1 MTEALDRLRKAI
13 DKRRLTPFVGAGFSM
28 AATNNA
34 AHAGWR
40 GLLLEGI
47 EVSERIVAPLP
58 QGWASRLT
66 DQLENADAYDYVAVA
81 ENIASRLRAVRNSL
95 DFNGWLETT
104 IGSLTP
110 TSEGKR
116 LIKAVCELA
125 TKIIVTT
132 NYDTLIE
139 SLGSDWS
146 PITWKDKDFTS
157 VIGLPENGV
166 VAHIHGVWNK
176 PESVILG
183 SADYQRV
190 QSEELAQTV
199 QRALFV
205 GHRFIFIGCGD
216 GLRDPNIAPL
226 MQFINRNMLAAET
239 EHYLLVIGSQLRQ
252 YNEQPLSPLI
262 SPVAYGG
269 DFGEL
274 APFLEQL
281 AKHEDMKVSQD
292 PRYYEKRA
300 AAQPGPSLFEL
311 ARLAQQK
318 LDSALDA
325 LHGAERAM
333 LQVEYRDAMSPGMN
347 GLDIE
352 DQQAAHEELAELLA
366 GPVEHVRSCAE
377 EVVAAFQRAEA
388 DVWRL
393 TAPRYARHAVRLAR
407 ITDRVAGLADA
418 SEQLL
423 IRVRQARDELYDRQ
437 DISGNYRRPY
447 EDMDRA
453 SRSIDRARKIAVSLC
468 EGLRRGRPQRVQTP
482 GRSQVAP
489 PLVANPDPS
498 TAGAE
503 QSRTVEPD
511 RQPVP
516 DWSLFDAGETAAADF
531 QLVPLLGDIAAGTPI
546 LADVNITDYLALPAQ
561 LVRGREVFLLRVR
574 GESMTGEDGVLDGD
588 YVIVHHT
595 RDYQNGDMVVAFVP
609 DEDGATVKRI
619 WRGKEGED
627 EYALL
632 QASNPVWGSKKYM
645 RSDHQLVDVQG
656 KVIGVIRR
664 DVKRG
669 TRRAEPPNL
678 ANPGQCRCWS
688 LLG

>member
-1 MTEALDRLRKAI
+1 MTEALDRLCKAI
-13 DKRRLTPFVGAGFSM
+13 DQRLLTPFVGAGFST
-28 AATNNA
+28 ATTNNA

-40 GLLLEGI
+40 GLLLDGI
-47 EVSERIVAPLP
+47 EVCERMVAPLP
-58 QGWASRLT
+58 QGWASRLS

-81 ENIASRLRAVRNSL
+81 ENIASRLRAVRNSI
-95 DFNGWLETT
+95 DFDWWLETT
-104 IGSLTP
+104 IGRLTP
-110 TSEGKR
+110 TPEGKR
-116 LIKAVCELA
+116 LIGAVCDLA
-125 TKIIVTT
+125 RKIIVTT

-139 SLGSDWS
+139 SLGSGWTS
-146 PITWKDKDFTS
+146 KTWTDEDFTT
-157 VIGLPENGV
+157 VIGGLNENGV
-166 VAHIHGVWNK
+166 VVHMHGVWNE
-176 PESVILG
+176 PESIILG

-190 QSEELAQTV
+190 KSEELAQTV
-199 QRALFV
+199 QQALFL

-226 MQFINRNMLAAET
+226 IQFMNRNMLKTKT
-239 EHYLLVIGSQLRQ
+239 EHYLLVIGDQLRQ
-252 YNEQPLSPLI
+252 YNERQLSPLI

-274 APFLEQL
+274 APFLEKL

-311 ARLAQQK
+311 ARLAQKK
-318 LDSALDA
+318 LDGALDA

-333 LQVEYRDAMSPGMN
+333 QQVEYRDAMSPVMN

-407 ITDRVAGLADA
+407 ITDRVVGLADA
-418 SEQLL
+418 SAQLL
-423 IRVRQARDELYDRQ
+423 IRVGQARDELCDRQ
-437 DISGNYRRPY
+437 DISRNYLRPY
-447 EDMDRA
+447 EGMDRA
-453 SRSIDRARKIAVSLC
+453 SRSIDRARKIAVSLSD
-468 EGLRRGRPQRVQTP
+468 GLRWGPPQQVPAP
-482 GRSQVAP
+482 GGSQVAP
-489 PLVANPDPS
+489 PVVASPNPS
-498 TAGAE
+498 TAEAE
-503 QSRTVEPD
+503 QSQTVEPD
-511 RQPVP
+511 RQPAS
-516 DWSLFDAGETAAADF
+516 DWSLLDPDETAAADF

-546 LADVNITDYLALPAQ
+546 LADENITDYLALPAQ

-595 RDYQNGDMVVAFVP
+595 RDCQNGDMVVAFVP
-609 DEDGATVKRI
+609 DEAGATVKRI
-619 WRGKEGED
+619 WRGGEGED
-627 EYALL
+627 KYVLL

-645 RSDHQLVDVQG
+645 RQDHQLVDVQG

-664 DVKRG
+664 DVKQG
-669 TRRAEPPNL
+669 TYRPES
-678 ANPGQCRCWS
+678 PG
-688 LLG
+688 